1 LIRERAE
8 WDKQECETLENLKMT
23 LETEKRKIED
33 QLEGE
38 QALGLDKD
46 TLLERTKRR
55 ENKLEE
61 EVTSLQADLETLNS
75 QLDRAL
81 KVQKESKDKNEMLR
95 MAFDPAADHLVRLE
109 SQQQEWIGREAE
121 LTELVGAA
129 QQEIEALH
137 GDKEELQKVSEDL
150 TSLVSEREQDL
161 SRARERME
169 AAIAEL
175 ETKLNNELQNRLVI
189 SYSS

>member
-1 LIRERAE
+1 
-8 WDKQECETLENLKMT
+8 MT

-38 QALGLDKD
+38 RALGLDKD

-81 KVQKESKDKNEMLR
+81 KVQKESEDKNEMLR
-95 MAFDPAADHLVRLE
+95 MAFDPVADHLVRLE

>member
-38 QALGLDKD
+38 RALGLDKD

-81 KVQKESKDKNEMLR
+81 KVQKESEDKNEMLR